1 MLRHPFLLAIAVIGV
16 VMTAPGLAPRAT
28 GQDRGVAAP
37 DPIAALAAELKAGG
51 RPLIFSGPKGY
62 VTSLLR
68 RLNVPE
74 DSQVLVFSQTSLQV
88 NFIRPT
94 NPRAIYFTDGI
105 AIGTIPGAPL
115 IEMWAV
121 GRDGSLRFYTLKN
134 TPAQRPQVQA
144 EDIECFSCHE
154 SINPSVP
161 GPLIESVTALP
172 SGLVMHV
179 GSNLFTD
186 GRTPIADR
194 WGGWYVTGRHGTMRH
209 RGNVVAPSLSEDPP
223 VDPGQNVTD
232 LAGRFDVSRYSRPTS
247 DIVALMTLDH
257 ESGFLNLVGNV
268 KALASA
274 QADPS
279 VVTKGVNE
287 LADYMLGVDGATFT
301 DSIKGVSGFSD
312 RFAAQG
318 PRDPKGRSLREFDL
332 RSRLFRYPISFMIYS
347 PAFDTLPPDPKT
359 QLYRRLA
366 DVLTGRDGSPK
377 YVQLTQA
384 DREAAFDIIAATKP
398 DLPAF
403 WRKDSR

>member
-1 MLRHPFLLAIAVIGV
+1 LRHPFLIAIAVIG
-16 VMTAPGLAPRAT
+16 MMAAPGLATRAT
-28 GQDRGVAAP
+28 GQDRGGAAV

-51 RPLIFSGPKGY
+51 RPLTFSGPTGY
-62 VTSLLR
+62 ARSLLR

-74 DSQVLVFSQTSLQV
+74 DSQVLVFSQTSLQE

-94 NPRAIYFTDGI
+94 NPRAIYFTDGL

-121 GRDGSLRFYTLKN
+121 GRDGALRFYTLKN
-134 TPAQRPQVQA
+134 TQAQRPQVQA

-154 SINPSVP
+154 SINPAVP

-194 WGGWYVTGRHGTMRH
+194 WGGWYITGQHGAMRH
-209 RGNVVAPSLSEDPP
+209 RGNVVAPSLNEDPSP
-223 VDPGQNVTD
+223 DLGQNITD
-232 LAGRFDVSRYSRPTS
+232 LGGRFDLAHYSRPTS
-247 DIVALMTLDH
+247 DIVAIMTLEH
-257 ESGFLNLVGNV
+257 EAGFLNLVGNV
-268 KALASA
+268 DALATA
-274 QADPS
+274 HADPD
-279 VVTKGVNE
+279 VLTKAVDE
-287 LADYMLGVDGATFT
+287 LADYMLGVDGAVLT
-301 DSIKGVSGFSD
+301 DSIKGVSGFSQ

-318 PRDPKGRSLREFDL
+318 PKDAKGRSLREFDL
-332 RSRLFRYPISFMIYS
+332 KTRLFRYPISFMIYS
-347 PAFDTLPPDPKT
+347 PAFDTLPPEAKA

-366 DVLTGRDGSPK
+366 DVLTGRDGAPK
-377 YVQLTQA
+377 YARLTQA
-384 DREAAFDIIAATKP
+384 DRDAAFDIVAATKS

-403 WRKDSR
+403 WRKGV